1 MEAIRPG
8 SVAKYNLLKVSESTD
23 LGASGGKLKIFDIGM
38 GLRAEGTEEVAR
50 TFPDKDNDALGN
62 HSNDTASSSSA
73 TIADD
78 PYEDI
83 DKLYYD
89 DIANEKRYPSSK
101 AIAIYETPA
110 DQLETNIDKGDDSTD
125 SVSAQFINKGSP
137 NLASNLSQYPP
148 RVFSSPVLP
157 QGPQPQ
163 KSNIPLP
170 VLGTNPSDI
179 KASNSVNEY
188 EYVEVPST
196 STRAHPLPPLTSQ
209 LLQESSNKSAQSSSG
224 DRECSYQL
232 QHPRSPTTKLVS
244 PSSESQLS
252 SSPSSR
258 PPLPPPKHSTLLSNR
273 SSSSPPKPPKPPK
286 PPVSIPQSPST
297 PSKLAL
303 LSPSNLSTS
312 ATAADQETVKVSSSQ
327 LQQIVQ
333 NVVQETVGKLL
344 KKDTT
349 SEQNCEESEAAD
361 DQTQQLTLEHLSQP
375 TSSRKRNVYE
385 GDRGFPATKKVE
397 ESCSPMSN
405 VTTKP
410 VPPVPKPKPRNLSR
424 NKLETQVESAQSEFD
439 DTI

>member
-23 LGASGGKLKIFDIGM
+23 VGASGGKISDIDM
-38 GLRAEGTEEVAR
+38 GLRAESDEKKHQNEGTEEVAK
-50 TFPDKDNDALGN
+50 TFPDRDNDALSN
-62 HSNDTASSSSA
+62 HSNDIANLSSA

-78 PYEDI
+78 PYENI

-89 DIANEKRYPSSK
+89 DIANEKRYPTSK

-125 SVSAQFINKGSP
+125 SVSAQFINKGP
-137 NLASNLSQYPP
+137 RNDINLASVLPPCPP
-148 RVFSSPVLP
+148 RTLFSPVLP

-163 KSNIPLP
+163 KSNVALS

-179 KASNSVNEY
+179 KASNSVNKHEY
-188 EYVEVPST
+188 KAVPST
-196 STRAHPLPPLTSQ
+196 SAHPPPPLTSQ
-209 LLQESSNKSAQSSSG
+209 LSQESSVKSTQSPP
-224 DRECSYQL
+224 DFQECSYQL
-232 QHPRSPTTKLVS
+232 QHFRSRATKLVS
-244 PSSESQLS
+244 ASSESQLS

-258 PPLPPPKHSTLLSNR
+258 SPLPLHRHILSNQL
-273 SSSSPPKPPKPPK
+273 SFPLPKR
-286 PPVSIPQSPST
+286 PVSIPKSPSF
-297 PSKLAL
+297 PSKLA
-303 LSPSNLSTS
+303 SISTSNL

-333 NVVQETVGKLL
+333 NMVQMQETVGKLL

-349 SEQNCEESEAAD
+349 SEQDCEESEAAD
-361 DQTQQLTLEHLSQP
+361 DQTQQLTLEHLSQL

-385 GDRGFPATKKVE
+385 GDRGFPATKTVE

-410 VPPVPKPKPRNLSR
+410 VPPVPKPKPHNLSR

-439 DTI
+439 NTI